1 VAERYRAGESI
12 LVLAKDYGLELE
24 QIEDAIRCETRGQG
38 DPSQQARA
46 GGPIGRG
53 CRVLHARPGRHL
65 CRPNGG
71 RVSRCSSPTARVLR
85 RFEVPLAA
93 SVTVTGHVSLLM
105 AGGRLLDPPRH
116 LK

>member
-1 VAERYRAGESI
+1 VD
-12 LVLAKDYGLELE
+12 K
-24 QIEDAIRCETRGQG
+24 AIRRNRLEREALL
-38 DPSQQARA
+38 DA
-46 GGPIGRG
+46 GVPCFMLGRG
-53 CRVLHARPGRHL
+53 DISADQMAGAFLAALPRLQ
-65 CRPNGG
+65 
-71 RVSRCSSPTARVLR
+71 RVLR